1 MLIHNLTVAWR
12 NINKY
17 LSQNII
23 SVLGLSASLLC
34 FALCMHF
41 SRYIMGMDKHFPNYD
56 RIAEVVYQT
65 PTGNL
70 YILSPLEGEKIVTAP
85 MNTLEKRCMVI
96 GSSQVIHSYED
107 ESGMQVPVELKAVET
122 DGPFADVFSVKVV
135 AGSWEQAANLPNSI
149 VLSESKARKM
159 FGSAVDAVGRTVQ
172 ATGRNNSAYT
182 VRAVMADMPRN
193 ISFFEMGIDALKLND
208 VNSPRH
214 LEYGYNWQ
222 AYIYGLM
229 PDGVELEDVNREL
242 TNTILPSIT
251 HIAGRER
258 TDKTIVATRMGEHMA
273 DTTSMITG
281 ILTTFALL
289 ILSVGL
295 LNFLHFLV
303 GSILNRS
310 SEYSLR
316 RMFGC
321 RLRDLFWMLF
331 TQTFL
336 LLAAAALVCS
346 YVCRAFIP
354 HIQVPAMFAD
364 VFRIDTSVMWRETG
378 EYLLVLLLV
387 CAIICLAVSWYIQR
401 ITIQQGVT
409 GISSAP
415 RIRRHLGR
423 NLMMGI
429 QFFICWVFV
438 SLTVGFYLQARLTT
452 GTVLGTLSRAEKEQI
467 LSIPLDGSKTLM
479 RPDEKQVLV
488 NRLKQHA
495 GVKDVL
501 TKDGGLLG
509 SVSGNGIL
517 TESGNR
523 NSMIDVLLEDF
534 TLNYFQFMNIELVRG
549 VLPETRGQIA
559 ADEDFAALFDEDIL
573 GRVFYD
579 VYRNTPYTVTAI
591 VKNTPRVATDRGMV
605 ARNKNGW
612 LYLNESEWAAD
623 PFIGHIYLKCYPGQ
637 VDAVREY
644 AMEELR
650 KVLATS
656 IEPEVHTL
664 MDDIE
669 ADQGPEVALQD
680 IILFFA
686 IVSLTITL
694 LGVYSAIT
702 LDTERRRREVAL
714 RKVHG
719 ALFSDILWLFGRRY
733 FYLLVIPFVLAFP
746 IVHFIFTTLS
756 KDYLVFFN
764 HGFLF
769 WAGVF
774 FGVALLVVLTILWR
788 ILQVAR
794 TRPAEEIAKG

>member
-1 MLIHNLTVAWR
+1 MLSHNLTVAWR

-41 SRYIMGMDKHFPNYD
+41 SRYIMGMDKHFPNYE
-56 RIAEVVYQT
+56 RIAEVVYQR
-65 PTGNL
+65 PNGEY
-70 YILSPLEGEKIVTAP
+70 YILSPLEGEKITTAP

-96 GSSQVIHSYED
+96 GSGYATHHYED
-107 ESGMQVPVELKAVET
+107 ESGMLVPVDLKAVET

-135 AGSWEQAANLPNSI
+135 AGSWEQAAELPNSI
-149 VLSESKARKM
+149 VLSESKACKL
-159 FGSAVDAVGRTVQ
+159 FGSVADAVGRIIQ

-222 AYIYGLM
+222 GYIYGLM

-242 TNTILPSIT
+242 ANTIQPGIT

-258 TDKTIVATRMGEHMA
+258 TDETIVATRMGEHTA
-273 DTTSMITG
+273 DNTSMIIG
-281 ILTTFALL
+281 IITSFAVL

-310 SEYSLR
+310 REYSLR

-321 RLRDLFWMLF
+321 RLRDLFGMLF

-336 LLAAAALVCS
+336 LLAATALTCS

-354 HIQVPAMFAD
+354 FIQMPALFAD
-364 VFRIDTSVMWRETG
+364 MLQIDTSLMLRETG

-387 CAIICLAVSWYIQR
+387 CAIICLTVSWYIQR

-415 RIRRHLGR
+415 RIRRYVGR

-467 LSIPLDGSKTLM
+467 LSIPLNGKKTLM

-501 TKDGGLLG
+501 TKDSELLG
-509 SVSGNGIL
+509 SVSGSGIL

-523 NSMIDVLLEDF
+523 NSVIDVLLEDF

-591 VKNTPRVATDRGMV
+591 VKNTQRVATDVGMI

-612 LYLNESEWAAD
+612 LYLNEAEWAAD
-623 PFIGHIYLKCYPGQ
+623 PYIGHIYLKCYPEQ

-650 KVLATS
+650 KVFAAS

-746 IVHFIFTTLS
+746 IVHFIFIKLS
-756 KDYLVFFN
+756 EDYLVFFN